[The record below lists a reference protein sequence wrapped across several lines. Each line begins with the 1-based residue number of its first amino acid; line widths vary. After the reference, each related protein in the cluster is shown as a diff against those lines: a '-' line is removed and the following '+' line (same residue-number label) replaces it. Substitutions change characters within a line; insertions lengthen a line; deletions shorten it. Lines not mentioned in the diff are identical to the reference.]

1 MYNFVWK
8 HFLTKHSKL
17 PQWWSQRRSDW
28 HSLSDQTLPYIINEF
43 CHLVLTISISL
54 SSFDGYIAS
63 KKSYSRCIVFY
74 ILKCFMLPF
83 KIYLLIGILFMTPTF
98 CGAEHP
104 NMWPFSSTCLYVF
117 TIYLLIRI
125 LSMTPIFCCK
135 EQHEICGFSFLC
147 VIVVQYIQSVCPFVP
162 SCLFV
167 WQNLHTKLPTKQ
179 LENNS
184 HHIFKSASSF
194 RSHHWKNRGKLFQIR
209 Q

>member
-1 MYNFVWK
+1 MITEKERLAFIVRPDLAIYYQWVLSPRIDYFDQSFFVWW
-8 HFLTKHSKL
+8 L
-17 PQWWSQRRSDW
+17 
-28 HSLSDQTLPYIINEF
+28 
-43 CHLVLTISISL
+43 
-54 SSFDGYIAS
+54 YIAS

-74 ILKCFMLPF
+74 ILKCFMLTF

-104 NMWPFSSTCLYVF
+104 NMWPFSFTCLYVF